1 MVLGGV
7 AQEMQG
13 QMHLLQTGGID
24 ALAGY
29 MKAMEAQ
36 QLGIGEWFK
45 GGLLG
50 KLPAFGSNLQARG
63 AVATAVGPALAAAS
77 ISLARGFTNM
87 RESLAAASQKLGIAD
102 MGRLSRVAHS
112 VAAPAEVTAKHGD
125 PNELSASLQNAKL
138 ALWGADKTFVEPDY
152 DKGLYA
158 GRVLG
163 ETAHHLLVGVD
174 GRANTATALEKMRL
188 GAISPVNQ
196 ILKVQFRE
204 GAAVQNG
211 LSKVKSRSL

>member
-24 ALAGY
+24 QLAGY
-29 MKAMEAQ
+29 MKVMEAQ

-45 GGLLG
+45 SGLLG

-63 AVATAVGPALAAAS
+63 AVATAVGPALATAS

-87 RESLAAASQKLGIAD
+87 RETLAAASQKLGIAD
-102 MGRLSRVAHS
+102 IGRSSQVAHS
-112 VAAPAEVTAKHGD
+112 VAAPELGRKQGS
-125 PNELSASLQNAKL
+125 PNELSASLQSAKL
-138 ALWGADKTFVEPDY
+138 ALWGADKAFVEPDY
-152 DKGLYA
+152 EKGLYA

-174 GRANTATALEKMRL
+174 GRANTATALEKTRL
-188 GAISPVNQ
+188 GAIAPVNQ
-196 ILKVQFRE
+196 ILKVQFRD
-204 GAAVQNG
+204 GTAVENG